1 MRQGRLFRPCWSTG
15 YWTGCMVKLRGSVSP
30 HVIPGIPVVDTI
42 KVMDEE
48 KKVVAT
54 PDRKHLM
61 AVQTPQGF
69 SLAFLRAAHQRA
81 EQEGWVVTDDAS
93 LLELCGHA
101 VHVAEGEAG
110 NKKITTPE
118 DLEMLRMTG
127 ERIPCVGYGYDV
139 HSMLMA

>member
-1 MRQGRLFRPCWSTG
+1 
-15 YWTGCMVKLRGSVSP
+15 
-30 HVIPGIPVVDTI
+30 
-42 KVMDEE
+42 
-48 KKVVAT
+48 
-54 PDRKHLM
+54 M

-139 HSMLMA
+139 HKYADGNEARQPARPMRLGGGAHCRFAGCAGPAPMEMSYCTR

>member
-1 MRQGRLFRPCWSTG
+1 
-15 YWTGCMVKLRGSVSP
+15 
-30 HVIPGIPVVDTI
+30 
-42 KVMDEE
+42 
-48 KKVVAT
+48 
-54 PDRKHLM
+54 M
-61 AVQTPQGF
+61 AVQTRSF

-101 VHVAEGEAG
+101 VHVAEE
-110 NKKITTPE
+110 KRETKITTPE

-139 HSMLMA
+139 HRAC